1 MAQINRHLRSRLAI
15 VAALCGL
22 LAACA
27 GSPATPQGPLAQQRF
42 LPLTPPP
49 QISVR
54 AEADM
59 ADALAAVRRVARDSA
74 DATAPRIEAVAEP
87 FLYGSPL
94 GRRYLA
100 LAPARALALGDPA
113 ERCPA
118 AGLGHDA
125 GARGGAGAQA
135 AAGQALRQC
144 LAMTEGRADCGC
156 RLMALDDMLLAG
168 PLAFTYAPGVGGR
181 LVGGGAGGRGAPLT
195 VAERATDDPA
205 RTLIGFFDA
214 SGPVAVGEVNDDGG
228 ARLVL
233 TRSGA
238 VFEGARE
245 RRGWRRGR
253 IMERLLLSDAEGR
266 RIIALIG
273 FEPADIVA
281 EGAALA
287 AWPKG

>member
-1 MAQINRHLRSRLAI
+1 LRRLAL
-15 VAALCGL
+15 AALLCGA

-27 GSPATPQGPLAQQRF
+27 AGPAAPQGPMALQRL
-42 LPLTPPP
+42 LPLNPPP
-49 QISVR
+49 EITVR

-59 ADALAAVRRVARDSA
+59 ADALAAVRRVALRRG
-74 DATAPRIEAVAEP
+74 DAGAAPRVEAVAEP
-87 FLYGSPL
+87 FLYGSPV

-100 LAPARALALGDPA
+100 MAPARALAIGDPP

-118 AGLGHDA
+118 AGLGGDA
-125 GARGGAGAQA
+125 ATVAGAQA

-144 LAMTEGRADCGC
+144 LAAVGGRAGCGC

-181 LVGGGAGGRGAPLT
+181 LVGDGAGGRGAPLT

-214 SGPVAVGEVNDDGG
+214 AGPVAVGEVDDGGG

-233 TRSGA
+233 TPSGA
-238 VFEGARE
+238 LFEGARE

-253 IMERLLLSDAEGR
+253 IMERLLLSDADGR

-273 FEPADIVA
+273 FEPADIAA

-287 AWPKG
+287 AWPRG

>member
-1 MAQINRHLRSRLAI
+1 MV
-15 VAALCGL
+15 VACGA

-27 GSPATPQGPLAQQRF
+27 GAPAAPQGPLAQQRF
-42 LPLTPPP
+42 LPLQPPP
-49 QISVR
+49 QIAVR
-54 AEADM
+54 AGADM
-59 ADALAAVRRVARDSA
+59 ADALAAVRRLARDGADDGADNGADSA
-74 DATAPRIEAVAEP
+74 AGRRIEAVAEP

-94 GRRYLA
+94 GRRFLR

-118 AGLGHDA
+118 AGLGQDA
-125 GARGGAGAQA
+125 ATRDGAGAQA
-135 AAGQALRQC
+135 AAGQALRRC
-144 LAMTEGRADCGC
+144 LAMVEGRADCGC
-156 RLMALDDMLLAG
+156 RLLALDDKLLAG

-181 LVGGGAGGRGAPLT
+181 LVGDGVGGRGAPLT
-195 VAERATDDPA
+195 VAERATDDPT

-214 SGPVAVGEVNDDGG
+214 TGPVAVGEVEDDGG
-228 ARLVL
+228 ARLMLV
-233 TRSGA
+233 RSGA
-238 VFEGARE
+238 VFEGRRE

-253 IMERLLLSDAEGR
+253 IVERLLLSDAEGR

>member
-1 MAQINRHLRSRLAI
+1 MALQRL
-15 VAALCGL
+15 
-22 LAACA
+22 
-27 GSPATPQGPLAQQRF
+27 
-42 LPLTPPP
+42 LPLNPPP
-49 QISVR
+49 EITVR

-59 ADALAAVRRVARDSA
+59 ADALAAVRRVALRRG
-74 DATAPRIEAVAEP
+74 DAGAAPRVEAVAEP
-87 FLYGSPL
+87 FLYGSPV

-100 LAPARALALGDPA
+100 MAPARALAIGDPP

-118 AGLGHDA
+118 AGLGGDA
-125 GARGGAGAQA
+125 ETVAGAQA

-144 LAMTEGRADCGC
+144 LAAVGGRAGCGC

-181 LVGGGAGGRGAPLT
+181 LVGDGAGGRGAPLT

-214 SGPVAVGEVNDDGG
+214 AGPVAVGEVDDGGG

-233 TRSGA
+233 TPSGA
-238 VFEGARE
+238 LFEGARE

-253 IMERLLLSDAEGR
+253 IMERLLLSDADGR

-273 FEPADIVA
+273 FEPADIAA

-287 AWPKG
+287 AWPRG